1 MNSHSPVLTQKST
14 ATNQHNPKTHV
25 VVTIVTR
32 VIVAI
37 RRAAIPG
44 IVVPRTTTQQ
54 PVSPT
59 PLFRLTR

>member
-14 ATNQHNPKTHV
+14 APNHHNPKTHV
-25 VVTIVTR
+25 VVPVVTR

-54 PVSPT
+54 PVLPT
-59 PLFRLTR
+59 LLFRLTR